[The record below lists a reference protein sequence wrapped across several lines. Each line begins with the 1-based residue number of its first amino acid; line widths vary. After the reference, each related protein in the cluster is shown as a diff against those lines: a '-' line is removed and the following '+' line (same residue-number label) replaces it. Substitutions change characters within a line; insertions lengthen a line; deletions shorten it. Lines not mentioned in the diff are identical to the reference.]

1 MALTWKDTGTI
12 AETLYD
18 NDPDL
23 DPTTLRFTE
32 LHDMVC
38 SLPGF
43 SDDPEKSSEAI
54 LEAILQAWLD
64 ERE

>member
-1 MALTWKDTGTI
+1 MLTWKN
-12 AETLYD
+12 TLEIGEELFD
-18 NDPDL
+18 ANPDL

-38 SLPGF
+38 SLPDF

-54 LEAILQAWLD
+54 LEVILQAWLD
-64 ERE
+64 ERD